1 MHTLLLPLVGLSLA
15 IGLVYFY
22 KDLKKVKS
30 WSIETDPLAQPT
42 ANALDAVAYVD
53 LPHVDGAAVEAILH
67 GRGFANESGVE
78 AGAEVVG
85 EGIGLLLENAGHFFH
100 H

>member
-1 MHTLLLPLVGLSLA
+1 MHTLLLPLVGLPLA

-30 WSIETDPLAQPT
+30 WSIEPDPLNQPT
-42 ANALDAVAYVD
+42 VNALDAVTYVD
-53 LPHVDGAAVEAILH
+53 LPHVDGVAVESIESGLEAVEA
-67 GRGFANESGVE
+67 GT
-78 AGAEVVG
+78 EVVG